1 MSCDGRN
8 QVTHITPTRTTV
20 GGFNLVGT
28 EKHPH
33 DTRTAVGIPI
43 GTLPGGGHRGEF
55 VKNVEQKMPAP
66 EKIWELAGE
75 IFPDKPLRQDAR
87 DHFLNTFI
95 LLCPG
100 APGLLKVFLELLS

>member
-1 MSCDGRN
+1 MLGKLREKLNSC
-8 QVTHITPTRTTV
+8 V
-20 GGFNLVGT
+20 LC
-28 EKHPH
+28 
-33 DTRTAVGIPI
+33 
-43 GTLPGGGHRGEF
+43 GGHTREF
-55 VKNVEQKMPAP
+55 VKKVRQNMPAP

-75 IFPDKPLRQDAR
+75 SFPDKLLRQDAR